1 MNITEAF
8 ILTIMIVL
16 ILFYIQY
23 QNIEVE
29 YVVSSVDGRA
39 YLVKN
44 LPDKK
49 KASNLLA
56 KLNNTLQTLIVKMKN
71 KYPESEDVQLLVS
84 NYNADSLSEGTESS
98 NYTSY
103 SVNKGE
109 KIVFCLRS
117 RDGEDQLVPINVL
130 KYVAIHEIAHLMTKE
145 IGHPPQFWENFK
157 LLLQVAIDE
166 GLYKHTNYTKK
177 PVKYCG
183 MTIKSS
189 VI

>member
-1 MNITEAF
+1 MNIIEGF
-8 ILTIMIVL
+8 ILVVMAIL
-16 ILFYIQY
+16 IIFYIQN

-29 YVVSSVDGRA
+29 YVISDVDGKG

-49 KASNLLA
+49 EAANLLA
-56 KLNNTLQTLIVKMKN
+56 KLNKTLKKLIFRMSQE
-71 KYPESEDVQLLVS
+71 YPESEDVKRLVG
-84 NYNADSLSEGTESS
+84 NFNENSLSEGTETS

-117 RDGEDQLVPINVL
+117 RDGKDKLVDINIL
-130 KYVAIHEIAHLMTKE
+130 KYVAIHELSHLMTKQ
-145 IGHPPQFWENFK
+145 IGHPPEFWGNFK
-157 LLLQVAIDE
+157 ILLQCAIDNK
-166 GLYKHTNYTKK
+166 LYRKINYSKS

-189 VI
+189 IV

>member
-1 MNITEAF
+1 MNIIEGF
-8 ILTIMIVL
+8 ILAIMGVL
-16 ILFYIQY
+16 IIFYIQY

-29 YVVSSVDGRA
+29 YVISSIDNKA

-49 KASNLLA
+49 KSANLLA
-56 KLNNTLQTLIVKMKN
+56 KLNDTLQKLIQHMLT
-71 KYPESEDVQLLVS
+71 KYPDSEDVQRLVN
-84 NYNADSLSEGTESS
+84 NYNPDSLSEGTDTS

-117 RDGEDQLVPINVL
+117 RDGKDELVPINIL
-130 KYVAIHEIAHLMTKE
+130 KYVAIHELSHLMTKE
-145 IGHPPQFWENFK
+145 VGHPPQFWDNFK
-157 LLLQVAIDE
+157 QLLQVAVDKQ
-166 GLYKHTNYTKK
+166 LYTKTNYSNK
-177 PVKYCG
+177 PVTYCG
-183 MTIKSS
+183 LTIKSS

>member
-1 MNITEAF
+1 MNIVEGF

-16 ILFYIQY
+16 IIFYIQH

-29 YVVSSVDGRA
+29 YVVSSLDGRT

-49 KASNLLA
+49 EAANMLGR
-56 KLNNTLQTLIVKMKN
+56 LNQTLQKLILKMKE
-71 KYPESEDVQLLVS
+71 KYPDSKDVERLDTNFS
-84 NYNADSLSEGTESS
+84 PDSLSEGTETS

-117 RDGEDQLVPINVL
+117 RDGEDKLVAINVL
-130 KYVAIHEIAHLMTKE
+130 KYVAIHELAHLMTKE
-145 IGHPPQFWENFK
+145 IGHPPSFWDNFK
-157 LLLQVAIDE
+157 KLLEVAIDE
-166 GLYKHTNYTKK
+166 GLYKHTNYSKK

>member
-1 MNITEAF
+1 MNIIEAF
-8 ILTIMIVL
+8 ILIVMIFL
-16 ILFYIQY
+16 IVFYIQF

-29 YVVSSVDGRA
+29 YVGSKVDGRA

-44 LPDKK
+44 LPDKVK
-49 KASNLLA
+49 AANMLANLNNALQELIQKMIEIYPDNEDVKRLASN
-56 KLNNTLQTLIVKMKN
+56 
-71 KYPESEDVQLLVS
+71 YSP
-84 NYNADSLSEGTESS
+84 DSLSEGTETS

-117 RDGEDQLVPINVL
+117 RDGDNKLVKFNVL
-130 KYVAIHEIAHLMTKE
+130 KYVAIHELSHLMTKE
-145 IGHPPQFWENFK
+145 IGHPPVFWDNFK
-157 LLLQVAIDE
+157 LLLQTAVDA
-166 GLYKHTNYTKK
+166 GLYKHTNYSKK
-177 PVKYCG
+177 PANYCG

>member
-1 MNITEAF
+1 MNIAEGF
-8 ILTIMIVL
+8 ILTIMVVL
-16 ILFYIQY
+16 IIFYIQY
-23 QNIEVE
+23 QNVEVE
-29 YVVSSVDGRA
+29 YVVSSVDGKA

-49 KASNLLA
+49 DAANLLA
-56 KLNNTLQTLIVKMKN
+56 KLNRTLQKLIVKMKE
-71 KYPESEDVQLLVS
+71 KYPDSKDVERLESNFSQ
-84 NYNADSLSEGTESS
+84 DSLSEGTESS

-117 RDGEDQLVPINVL
+117 RDGEDKLVPLNVL
-130 KYVAIHEIAHLMTKE
+130 KYVAIHELAHLMTKE
-145 IGHPPQFWENFK
+145 IGHPPPFWDNFK

>member
-1 MNITEAF
+1 MNIIEGF

-16 ILFYIQY
+16 IIFYIQN

-29 YVVSSVDGRA
+29 YIISSVNGKS

-49 KASNLLA
+49 EAANLLA
-56 KLNNTLQTLIVKMKN
+56 KLNNTLQNLISKMQET
-71 KYPESEDVQLLVS
+71 YPDSEDVKRLVS
-84 NYNADSLSEGTESS
+84 NYDPDSLSEGTETS

-117 RDGEDQLVPINVL
+117 RDGNDKLVPINVL
-130 KYVAIHEIAHLMTKE
+130 KYVAIHELSHLMTKE
-145 IGHPPQFWENFK
+145 IGHPQQFWENFK
-157 LLLQVAIDE
+157 LLVQVAVKNK
-166 GLYKHTNYTKK
+166 LYRNTNYSNK

-183 MTIKSS
+183 ITIKSS

>member
-1 MNITEAF
+1 MNIAEGF
-8 ILTIMIVL
+8 ILIIMIVL
-16 ILFYIQY
+16 IIFYIQY

-29 YVVSSVDGRA
+29 YVISSIDGKA

-49 KASNLLA
+49 EASNLLA
-56 KLNNTLQTLIVKMKN
+56 KLNKTLQKLIIKMKE
-71 KYPESEDVQLLVS
+71 KYPESKDVERLIS
-84 NYNADSLSEGTESS
+84 NFSPDSLSEGTETS

-109 KIVFCLRS
+109 KIVFSLRS
-117 RDGEDQLVPINVL
+117 RDGQDNLVPLNIL
-130 KYVAIHEIAHLMTKE
+130 KYVAIHELAHLMTKE
-145 IGHPPQFWENFK
+145 IGHPPVFWDNFK

-166 GLYKHTNYTKK
+166 GLYKHTNYSKK
-177 PVKYCG
+177 PAKYCG